1 MLVQEAFE
9 ANSVA
14 AEKRYMRHRHEEA
27 AKATP
32 GRHMRTLAPTDMQAE
47 QLCSVVFDL
56 TVQQRV
62 HVLPKPV
69 YAVSPDGTKA
79 TSFDFDR
86 LDAIEPG
93 GPVCLAYRLFFAS
106 LRPLILR
113 HMRHPNC

>member
-1 MLVQEAFE
+1 MLLQEAFE

-14 AEKRYMRHRHEEA
+14 AEKRYMRRRHQET

-32 GRHMRTLAPTDMQAE
+32 GRHMSTQAQTDVQAE
-47 QLCSVVFDL
+47 RLCAVVFDL
-56 TVQQRV
+56 KLQQRL

-86 LDAIEPG
+86 LDAVKPG
-93 GPVCLAYRLFFAS
+93 GALGPSLFSATIFFSA
-106 LRPLILR
+106 
-113 HMRHPNC
+113 